1 VSNLPVYNLT
11 LPIKAIEAIGFAL
24 NEMPYKIAAPVIED
38 IRRQMA
44 EQEASFA
51 AAQGQPQES

>member
-1 VSNLPVYNLT
+1 MSNLPVYNLT

-51 AAQGQPQES
+51 AAHGQPQES

>member
-1 VSNLPVYNLT
+1 MSNLPVYSLT

-51 AAQGQPQES
+51 AAQCQPQES